1 MELFVSRRSVDAWV
15 GVCVMA
21 ARLLLE
27 NYTGYWTG
35 KYCYIRD
42 INSIYPRGKR
52 ESSWDYVECFQ
63 IERKQMETDSM
74 KTIGDT

>member
-1 MELFVSRRSVDAWV
+1 MSRRSVDTWV

-21 ARLLLE
+21 ATLLLE

-63 IERKQMETDSM
+63 IEREQMETDSM
-74 KTIGDT
+74 ETIGDT